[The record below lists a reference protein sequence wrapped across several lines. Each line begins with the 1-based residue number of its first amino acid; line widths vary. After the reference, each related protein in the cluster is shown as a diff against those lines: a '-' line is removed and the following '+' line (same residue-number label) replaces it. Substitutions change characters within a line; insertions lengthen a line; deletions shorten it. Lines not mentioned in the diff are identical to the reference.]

1 MRIGIE
7 AQRIFRSKKHGMDM
21 VVLEAIKQLQKL
33 DTENDYFIFVNI
45 GEDKCLEE
53 TKNFTLVEFGG
64 SYPIW
69 EQIKLPQMAK
79 KYQLDVLHCTS
90 NTAPINCPV
99 PLVLT
104 LHDIIFLEKNN
115 LFTKGFTAYQKFG
128 NIYRKLVVPMIL
140 KKCKKIITVSNFE
153 KDRIG
158 NKLHL
163 SNQQLTAVYNGVSQH
178 FQKIDDLNE
187 LNRIK
192 EKYKLPDHFLFFLG
206 NTDPKKNT
214 PRLIKA
220 YVQYCL
226 KNEKAFA
233 IVIADFPKELVEAQL
248 AEIGHSELIDKF
260 YFPGYILNAEL
271 PGILNMASIVLY
283 PSLRES
289 FGIPILESM
298 ACGTPV
304 ITSNAASMPEVSGGA
319 AKLIDPTKE
328 EEITNAIEELLSN
341 GDLYETLRK
350 KGVERAQEFSWE
362 NTAKDY
368 LKIYNELNPN

>member
-7 AQRIFRSKKHGMDM
+7 AQRIFRKKKHGMDM
-21 VVLEAIKQLQKL
+21 VVLEAIKCLQKI
-33 DTENDYFIFVNI
+33 DFENDYFIFVNTD
-45 GEDKCLEE
+45 EDKCLQE
-53 TKNFTLVEFGG
+53 TSNFKIIEFDG
-64 SYPIW
+64 SYPVW
-69 EQIKLPQMAK
+69 EQIKLPQKAK
-79 KYQLDVLHCTS
+79 EYQLDVLHCTS

-128 NIYRKLVVPMIL
+128 NIYRKLVVPKIL
-140 KKCKKIITVSNFE
+140 SKCDKIITVSNFE
-153 KDRIG
+153 KERIG
-158 NKLHL
+158 KKLGL
-163 SNQQLTAVYNGVSQH
+163 SEQQLVAVYNGVGEH
-178 FQKIDDLNE
+178 FKKIDDVAE

-192 EKYKLPDHFLFFLG
+192 SKYNLPDHFLFFLG

-220 YVQYCL
+220 YVEYC
-226 KNEKAFA
+226 KRNATPFA
-233 IVIADFPKELVEAQL
+233 LVVADFPKELVEQHLQQL
-248 AEIGHSELIDKF
+248 GSPELISNF
-260 YFPGYILNAEL
+260 HFPGYILNIEL
-271 PGILNMASIVLY
+271 PGILNLASIVLY

-319 AKLIDPTKE
+319 AKLVNPLKE
-328 EEITNAIEELLSN
+328 EEITLAIEELLSN
-341 GDLYETLRK
+341 GEIYESYRK
-350 KGVERAQEFSWE
+350 KGFERAKDFSWN

-368 LKIYNELNPN
+368 FNIYNQVKPN

>member
-7 AQRIFRSKKHGMDM
+7 AQRIFRKKKHGMDM
-21 VVLEAIKQLQKL
+21 VVLEAIKRLQHL
-33 DTENDYFIFVNI
+33 DTENEYFIFVNTD
-45 GEDKCLEE
+45 EDKCLKE
-53 TKNFTLVEFGG
+53 TPNFKIIEFPG
-64 SYPIW
+64 SYPVW
-69 EQIKLPQMAK
+69 EQVKLPKMAK
-79 KYQLDVLHCTS
+79 EYQLDVLHCTS
-90 NTAPINCPV
+90 NTAPIFCSV

-115 LFTKGFTAYQKFG
+115 MFTKGFTAYQKFG
-128 NIYRKLVVPMIL
+128 NLYRKLVVPRIL

-158 NKLHL
+158 KKLNL
-163 SNQQLTAVYNGVSQH
+163 SDDQLVAVYNGVGTH
-178 FQKIDDLNE
+178 FERIEDVNE
-187 LNRIK
+187 LERIK
-192 EKYKLPDHFLFFLG
+192 KKYNLPDHFLFFLG

-220 YVQYCL
+220 YASYCQR
-226 KNEKAFA
+226 NETPFA
-233 IVIADFPKELVEAQL
+233 LVIADFSKELVEQHLQQL
-248 AEIGHSELIDKF
+248 GCPELISNF
-260 YFPGYILNAEL
+260 HFPGYIHNSEL
-271 PGILNMASIVLY
+271 PAILNLATLVLY

-319 AKLIDPTKE
+319 AQLIDPLKD
-328 EEITNAIEELLSN
+328 EEITQAIEELLSN
-341 GDLYETLRK
+341 GEKYETLRT
-350 KGVERAQEFSWE
+350 KGVQRAKHFSWD

-368 LKIYNELNPN
+368 LNIYNQVKPN